1 MKRVK
6 WLLLAALL
14 AFSLTACGD
23 KPTTLPENGGDSAVP
38 DSDTRWV
45 NQLTED
51 ELAAAN
57 EALATMVTDPETHE
71 TRATVVNGF
80 FLSTY
85 DTPQALSLERFLYLF
100 PTGKLLTDED
110 AEEFAAL
117 AALPDFPHGDA
128 ALPSDLSVPTHRFA
142 RADVDAALL
151 QYAGITTDDL
161 TDTDGVLY
169 LPEYDAYY
177 NFTSDFG
184 AAVFVCTGGAKDGD
198 TVRLWGDPIGET
210 AARRVLTLRQQDG
223 QWLIQSYRDE
233 D

>member
-23 KPTTLPENGGDSAVP
+23 KPTTLPENGGDGAVP

>member
-1 MKRVK
+1 MKQVK
-6 WLLLAALL
+6 WLLLACLL
-14 AFSLTACGD
+14 VFSLAACGD
-23 KPTTLPENGGDSAVP
+23 KPTVLPENGADGAVP
-38 DSDTRWV
+38 DGDTRWV
-45 NQLTED
+45 NQLTTD

-85 DTPQALSLERFLYLF
+85 ETPQALSLERFLYLF
-100 PTGKLLTDED
+100 PTGSLLTDED
-110 AEEFAAL
+110 ADEFAAL

-128 ALPSDLSVPTHRFA
+128 ALPSDLPVPTHRFA
-142 RADVDAALL
+142 KADVDAALL

-161 TDTDGVLY
+161 TDTTGVLY

-184 AAVFVCTGGAKDGD
+184 AATFTCTGGAKDGD

-210 AARRVLTLRQQDG
+210 ETRRVLTLHRQDD
-223 QWLIQSYRDE
+223 QWLIQSFRDE

>member
-14 AFSLTACGD
+14 VFSLTACGD

-142 RADVDAALL
+142 KADVDAALL

>member
-6 WLLLAALL
+6 WLLLACLL
-14 AFSLTACGD
+14 VFSLTACGD
-23 KPTTLPENGGDSAVP
+23 KPTVLPENGADG
-38 DSDTRWV
+38 DTRWV
-45 NQLTED
+45 NQLTAD

-57 EALATMVTDPETHE
+57 EALATTVTDPETHE

-85 DTPQALSLERFLYLF
+85 DTPQALPLERFLCLF
-100 PTGKLLTDED
+100 PTGTLLTDED
-110 AEEFAAL
+110 ADEFAAL

-128 ALPSDLSVPTHRFA
+128 ALPSDLPVPTHRFA
-142 RADVDAALL
+142 KADVDAALL

-161 TDTDGVLY
+161 TDTAGVLY

-184 AAVFVCTGGAKDGD
+184 AAVFTCTGGVKDGD

-210 AARRVLTLRQQDG
+210 AARRVLTLHRQND
-223 QWLIQSYRDE
+223 QWLIQSFCDE

>member
-14 AFSLTACGD
+14 VFSLTACGD

-100 PTGKLLTDED
+100 PAGTLLTDED

-142 RADVDAALL
+142 KADVDAALL

>member
-14 AFSLTACGD
+14 VFSLTACGD

-100 PTGKLLTDED
+100 PTGTLLTDGD

-128 ALPSDLSVPTHRFA
+128 ALPSDLPVPTHRFA

-184 AAVFVCTGGAKDGD
+184 AAVFVCTGGARDGD